1 MATSAKKT
9 KRSAEQKARA
19 QMRYEY
25 GLMRRQQQR
34 EQEWSAEQ
42 ARQSQA
48 FTASQTAQQMA
59 FQERMSNTAH
69 QREVADLQAAGL
81 NPVLAVSGGSGASTP
96 QGSAGQGEQ
105 PEYVSSI
112 VSAMPALFAT
122 MHEQAAAMKAAARSS
137 GSSAK
142 YIQRAVQQV
151 YKGMDSKYSNDNV
164 PYTNEARRANAEYHA
179 KTNPD
184 LVPKSHSE
192 TTHPVHVVRQE
203 INRISAFNNDF
214 QNKIGELRASL
225 GVSARTGPRASL
237 SGQIKTLQEAA
248 VSFYRL
254 GNEMRQTPGN
264 ILFNEAKKIF
274 GLINNN
280 NKTYSGRGAIRYRRQ
295 LEEEAEYARYLIGK

>member
-9 KRSAEQKARA
+9 KKSAEQKARA
-19 QMRYEY
+19 QMKYEY

-81 NPVLAVSGGSGASTP
+81 NPVLSVSGGSGASTP

-105 PEYVSSI
+105 PNYVSSI

-137 GSSAK
+137 GHSS
-142 YIQRAVQQV
+142 RVVQKVVEEDPNRRSKNEEYKSEKGTQV
-151 YKGMDSKYSNDNV
+151 PPEVRFKITQGLRKIATD
-164 PYTNEARRANAEYHA
+164 PYVREESR
-179 KTNPD
+179 
-184 LVPKSHSE
+184 S
-192 TTHPVHVVRQE
+192 VVSQE
-203 INRISAFNNDF
+203 IKDTGLYVKDL
-214 QNKIGELRASL
+214 QQKLGELRAAV
-225 GVSARTGPRASL
+225 GVSRRTGVRGSVSGTLKQFGDVAQSL
-237 SGQIKTLQEAA
+237 YNLSNRMRDTPGRIIEGAAKRISAMVKQDSVHSGRMSRDTLRQLQE
-248 VSFYRL
+248 
-254 GNEMRQTPGN
+254 
-264 ILFNEAKKIF
+264 EAD
-274 GLINNN
+274 
-280 NKTYSGRGAIRYRRQ
+280 
-295 LEEEAEYARYLIGK
+295 YARYLLGK